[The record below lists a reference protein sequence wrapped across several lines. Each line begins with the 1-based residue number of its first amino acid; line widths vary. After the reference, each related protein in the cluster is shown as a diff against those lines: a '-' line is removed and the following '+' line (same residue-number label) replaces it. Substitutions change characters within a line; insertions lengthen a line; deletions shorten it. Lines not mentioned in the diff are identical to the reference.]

1 VHRSVSPEISPGFVQ
16 AIVDRYFEDACEE
29 FSEFGASLWKTAG
42 RGNVSTRKMKAHDFA
57 RGRRAQSGIFQSVYV
72 QRLSRGANAIYSA
85 FIRAVC
91 EKRHFT
97 SDGWRLVSP
106 RRGSEEGKQSER
118 KGKRRQKKK
127 RESERE

>member
-1 VHRSVSPEISPGFVQ
+1 MILPGGGARNQV
-16 AIVDRYFEDACEE
+16 YFSQFMCK
-29 FSEFGASLWKTAG
+29 GY
-42 RGNVSTRKMKAHDFA
+42 R
-57 RGRRAQSGIFQSVYV
+57 
-72 QRLSRGANAIYSA
+72 RGANAIYSA